1 MASLEADDPVV
12 LVRGNQR
19 VVDRHCPSIE
29 CATQCVR
36 DVLTTMT
43 VLIVA
48 GSRTCV
54 PSRIATAMCF
64 LLLCDDESASGV
76 GFSSLSLITTP
87 SLSRMHRT
95 ALLMPS
101 AVTNSRLADDEDEG
115 GEKRRQK
122 RGSRHS
128 MQLHTDDTSASP
140 DQLAASDDAWG
151 WPARCLTVIVKRN
164 TVSRSITS
172 CCRKCSVTIC
182 RRSEPRAMQ
191 SYHIDCET
199 YCRARL
205 QLFMPQTRRKV
216 NI

>member
-1 MASLEADDPVV
+1 MMMMMMKAQAFQKPLADNYP
-12 LVRGNQR
+12 
-19 VVDRHCPSIE
+19 
-29 CATQCVR
+29 
-36 DVLTTMT
+36 
-43 VLIVA
+43 
-48 GSRTCV
+48 
-54 PSRIATAMCF
+54 
-64 LLLCDDESASGV
+64 
-76 GFSSLSLITTP
+76 ITEP
-87 SLSRMHRT
+87 DAPHGLADAVCCHR
-95 ALLMPS
+95 S
-101 AVTNSRLADDEDEG
+101 LADDEDECS
-115 GEKRRQK
+115 EKRRQK

-182 RRSEPRAMQ
+182 RRSEPRVMQ

-199 YCRARL
+199 YCRTRL